1 MQKGTEALALSIPE
15 MAPLA
20 APDPRDTMPSGF
32 RHFLG
37 TPDASRRFKA
47 YGIDPLGAPADQLQR
62 VRGLMN
68 RLSRRMDARL
78 HWPAHNNIAH
88 DNIAQDNA
96 AQSNAIHGDA
106 PIERWENPNLPS
118 GYTYL
123 LQFVAHDLVHTA
135 IPLSVAGTL
144 CADTANARHTALRL
158 ETLFGNG
165 PVGSPFVYAQDTPTD
180 ERRTKLRLGRMR
192 WKDRDVEPGCPFRD
206 IARAPAE
213 NVTGIDRGLA
223 ARRVARTEA
232 LVADPRNDDHAIMSQ
247 LTALFALL
255 HNGLVD
261 VVRRGEPAV
270 GTNANLGASYK
281 RYLCAR
287 DGLTAIYHNVI
298 RKDLMRRVLHPDI
311 YGAYSGP
318 APGFMDRPADRN
330 AGSSGAGPR
339 AQHEWQVPLE
349 FSHGAF
355 RFGHAMVRPEYVIND
370 LSTHDLNNT
379 LEKTSANDPVNMPLD
394 STWIVRWSR
403 FFEIQG
409 SRPNYSR
416 RIGPFLSGG
425 LGNDQIFPAVDHT
438 NRVGLLY
445 RDLLGSALAGLWS
458 VDALIAEIAARRPD
472 LIGSSRLLADRAYRI
487 GQIGE
492 WLASEPSYG
501 ELDSEDIETL
511 AADPPLPLFILFEAM
526 RQPKAEGLHL
536 GVLGSIIVAE
546 VIFGALENDELPSA
560 RRAASLVETLAEIS
574 ARYFPTNVFEEV
586 PEIARMDQLVEFTA
600 EIGDLHQ
607 AVPAFL

>member
-1 MQKGTEALALSIPE
+1 VQKGTEALALPIPDT
-15 MAPLA
+15 APIA
-20 APDPRDTMPSGF
+20 ASDQRNAVPSGF

-37 TPDASRRFKA
+37 TPDASQRFKA
-47 YGIDPLGAPADQLQR
+47 YGIDPLGASAEHSQK

-68 RLSRRMDARL
+68 RLSRRMDAKL
-78 HWPAHNNIAH
+78 HWPEHDEVTHNNIVG
-88 DNIAQDNA
+88 
-96 AQSNAIHGDA
+96 GDA
-106 PIERWENPNLPS
+106 PIEHWENPNIPS

-123 LQFVAHDLVHTA
+123 LQFVAHDLVHSA

-144 CADTANARHTALRL
+144 CAATANARHAALRL

-165 PVGSPFVYAQDTPTD
+165 PVGSPFAYAQDAPTD

-223 ARRVARTEA
+223 AQRVARTEA

-261 VVRRGEPAV
+261 IVSRGEPTM
-270 GTNANLGASYK
+270 GINANLGAAYK

-287 DGLTAIYHNVI
+287 DGLTAIYHHVI
-298 RKDLMRRVLHPDI
+298 RNDLMRRVLHPAI
-311 YGAYSGP
+311 YAAYSRP
-318 APGFMDRPADRN
+318 APGFMDEPSDRETGCL
-330 AGSSGAGPR
+330 ASGPR
-339 AQHEWQVPLE
+339 LQQEWQVPLE

-409 SRPNYSR
+409 SRPNFSR

-425 LGNDQIFPAVDHT
+425 LGNDQIFPAVDQT
-438 NRVGLLY
+438 SRVGLLY

-458 VDALIAEIAARRPD
+458 VNALIAEIAVRRPD
-472 LIGSSRLLADRAYRI
+472 LIGISRLLADRTHRTN
-487 GQIGE
+487 QISE

-501 ELDSEDIETL
+501 ELSSEDITTL
-511 AADPPLPLFILFEAM
+511 AVDPPLPLFILFEAM

-546 VIFGALENDELPSA
+546 VIFGALERDELPA
-560 RRAASLVETLAEIS
+560 GRRSASLTEALADIS
-574 ARYFPTNVFEEV
+574 ARYFPTNVFEQV

-600 EIGDLHQ
+600 EIGDLRR